1 MEIKE
6 KELEGMSPPELLK
19 LSGKVCQMAMEKM
32 IMEQLEVKLPE
43 IEKRIFEAHTSS
55 CLSQLTK
62 QLSDEKTRINMLLN
76 QEANLKADRDDLQ
89 RQLDVCR
96 EEQKRLE
103 KETAQQNEQLRGLQA
118 AVAEYDK
125 QQKGYLKAVQGG
137 VSTILPFIRTETYES
152 YVTSLYSLDT
162 IALIYERMQE
172 DCGQGSTENLEL
184 YKQLI
189 NEFIEMSR
197 RITGTDILQL
207 QQVTLGELFDSSRFD
222 KTSGSPEIGKIAN
235 IIYYGLERDG
245 KVLRDCRSLV
255 EVK

>member
-6 KELEGMSPPELLK
+6 MELEGMSSSELLK

-32 IMEQLEVKLPE
+32 IMEQLEAKLPE
-43 IEKRIFEAHTSS
+43 IEKRILGAHTSS
-55 CLSQLTK
+55 CLSQLTE
-62 QLSDEKTRINMLLN
+62 QLADEKARINMLLN
-76 QEANLKADRDDLQ
+76 QEVNLKADRDDLQ

-96 EEQKRLE
+96 KEQKQLE
-103 KETAQQNEQLRGLQA
+103 KETAQQNKQLRGLQA
-118 AVAEYDK
+118 AVAEHDQ
-125 QQKGYLKAVQGG
+125 QQKGYLQAVQGG
-137 VSTILPFIRTETYES
+137 VSTILPFIRTETYEA

-172 DCGQGSTENLEL
+172 DCEQGRTENLEL

-189 NEFIEMSR
+189 NEFIEMTR

-207 QQVTLGELFDSSRFD
+207 QQVKLGGVFDSSRFD
-222 KTSGSPEIGKIAN
+222 KTSGSPEIGEISN

-245 KVLRDCRSLV
+245 AVFHDCRSLV